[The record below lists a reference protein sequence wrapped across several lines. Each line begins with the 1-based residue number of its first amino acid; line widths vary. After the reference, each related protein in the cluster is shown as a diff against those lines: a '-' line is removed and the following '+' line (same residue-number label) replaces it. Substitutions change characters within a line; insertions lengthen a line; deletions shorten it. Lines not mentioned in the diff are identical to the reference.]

1 MLINFFNQEEKTVK
15 IIEKILPAIVSIS
28 VSQKIDKIEKEAP
41 QFVFPVF
48 EKDKKKSDIMTKK
61 IDGKKIS
68 ISGGS
73 GFIIDPSGII
83 VTNIHVI
90 SGKDFLY
97 EILFSNGHR
106 QTAKLI
112 GTDAINDVAFLK
124 INNNRTFPY
133 IILGDSSKV
142 KLGQSVL
149 AIGNAL
155 GMFYNT
161 VSKGIVSGLSRCI
174 NAENENINESL
185 RGLIQTD
192 AAINPG
198 NSGGPLINLKG
209 EAIGINSANVAK
221 AENIGFALPI
231 NIIKKDLNQLLSTG
245 LIKKPFLGIR
255 YLIIDHSIQ
264 DLIKSPIS
272 NGAYVVS
279 PSPSLDA
286 IVKNSPADK
295 AKIQEKDI
303 IIEING
309 KKLNINYTL
318 QDFLE
323 EAETGQR
330 VKIKIVRKGKTIITE
345 TTLTES

>member
-1 MLINFFNQEEKTVK
+1 MFTNFFNQEEKTVK
-15 IIEKILPAIVSIS
+15 IIEKVLPAIVSIS
-28 VSQKIDKIEKEAP
+28 VSQKIDKIEKETP
-41 QFVFPVF
+41 QFIFPVF
-48 EKDKKKSDIMTKK
+48 EKDKKRASLMAKK
-61 IDGKKIS
+61 VDGENIN

-73 GFIIDPSGII
+73 GFVIDPSGII
-83 VTNIHVI
+83 VTNIHVV

-112 GTDAINDVAFLK
+112 GTDAINDIAFLK
-124 INNNRTFPY
+124 INNNGIFPY
-133 IILGDSSKV
+133 ITLGDSSKV

-155 GMFYNT
+155 GIFYNT

-174 NAENENINESL
+174 SAENESVTESL

-209 EAIGINSANVAK
+209 EAVGINSANVAK

-231 NIIKKDLNQLLSTG
+231 NIIKKDLNQLINTG
-245 LIKKPFLGIR
+245 TIKKPFLGIR

-272 NGAYVVS
+272 NGAYVIS

-286 IVKNSPADK
+286 IIKNSPADR

-309 KKLNINYTL
+309 KKLNIYYTI

-323 EAETGQR
+323 EAEIGQK
-330 VKIKIVRKGKTIITE
+330 VKIKIIRKGKTILTE